1 MISFIVNRYNRWK
14 NTPSFHDEAKFQDSK
29 FKRKIECEVGDL
41 YISEN
46 HYRDLVENEE
56 QVAITVTF
64 KTTNVSL
71 KEVMAF

>member
-1 MISFIVNRYNRWK
+1 MFGTLIDKYNKWK
-14 NTPSFHDEAKFQDSK
+14 NTPSFHNEAEFQGSK
-29 FKRKIECEVGDL
+29 FKRKIECVVGDL
-41 YISEN
+41 YIPEN